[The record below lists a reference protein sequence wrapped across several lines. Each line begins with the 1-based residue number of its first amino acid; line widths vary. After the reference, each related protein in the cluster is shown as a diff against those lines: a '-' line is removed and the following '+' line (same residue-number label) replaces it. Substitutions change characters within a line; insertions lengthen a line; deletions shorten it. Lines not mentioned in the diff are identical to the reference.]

1 MNNFD
6 NYFESFFY
14 NSKQNAALIIDFDGT
29 VTAINPAFIRIF
41 GYSEKDLVGK
51 KATVL
56 FTKAG
61 AFGIVNLFNQPEV
74 KKINAA
80 NIKANSENQSS
91 TLNKDDRSETVKK
104 VAKIA

>member
-56 FTKAG
+56 FTKADK
-61 AFGIVNLFNQPEV
+61 Q
-74 KKINAA
+74 KKARQQTDQRM
-80 NIKANSENQSS
+80 KH
-91 TLNKDDRSETVKK
+91 
-104 VAKIA
+104 